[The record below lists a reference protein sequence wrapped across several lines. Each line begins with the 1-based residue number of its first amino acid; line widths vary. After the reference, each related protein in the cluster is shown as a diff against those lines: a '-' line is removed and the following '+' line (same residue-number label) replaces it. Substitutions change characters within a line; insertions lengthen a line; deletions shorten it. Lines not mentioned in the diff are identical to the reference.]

1 MVNEPKFLIER
12 VQTGVRMERRILAD
26 GRIFRRTV
34 GLRCESWMTNSAA
47 RALRSKSGRIVIGD
61 ARTRSARR
69 ARAVAR
75 RPQSLVWSRSSPQ
88 PERDWN
94 GIDVDPRPPRRLVA
108 IAMQFAM
115 MCATDGDR
123 VFVADLSSE
132 RAGLG
137 KTKMVRVGRRAA
149 AHDAG
154 LAGHESGML
163 LVAQAMVFACARGA
177 IRPATNFTRR

>member
-1 MVNEPKFLIER
+1 
-12 VQTGVRMERRILAD
+12 MERRILAD

-47 RALRSKSGRIVIGD
+47 SALRSKSGRIVIGD
-61 ARTRSARR
+61 ARTRTARR

-108 IAMQFAM
+108 ITMQFAM
-115 MCATDGDR
+115 MRATDGDR

-132 RAGLG
+132 RAGLRES
-137 KTKMVRVGRRAA
+137 KM
-149 AHDAG
+149 
-154 LAGHESGML
+154 MW
-163 LVAQAMVFACARGA
+163 
-177 IRPATNFTRR
+177 I